1 MAGLRRS
8 LRASS
13 EGNIKIASSLRYSIG
28 EFERLAM
35 SNAKDAYETHY
46 NGLQVMSS
54 HLSCR
59 SIPLSLIVY
68 SNTTHILQSNSS
80 SGLTLLDELIEIS
93 IAAADQSKAS
103 QELNPE
109 RTSFNGSSSP
119 TNKGAALLTV
129 DGKIFSA
136 CDIMSN
142 DHNGISAERS
152 AVLNAVSEGHNRFQ
166 VRALPLINF
175 SLPTQ

>member
-1 MAGLRRS
+1 
-8 LRASS
+8 
-13 EGNIKIASSLRYSIG
+13 
-28 EFERLAM
+28 M

-54 HLSCR
+54 PLFYR
-59 SIPLSLIVY
+59 SIPQLFIFCL
-68 SNTTHILQSNSS
+68 NATCILQSNSS

-93 IAAADQSKAS
+93 IAAADQSKVS

-109 RTSFNGSSSP
+109 RTSFNGGSSS

-142 DHNGISAERS
+142 DLNGISAERS

-166 VRALPLINF
+166 VRALVLLNF
-175 SLPTQ
+175 SLPAQ